1 MICKPRRCDSNRSP
15 RELQLGRGHHHQQ
28 AETNDPPDNKHL
40 PQTGR
45 SRNPT
50 HGRRKMEAT
59 TSAGSRCRGAG
70 HRTSGGASEWRKR
83 EDPREQLR
91 YGPTKTN
98 VNRPKYQE
106 QMRCKTLSY
115 SYLLTNL

>member
-1 MICKPRRCDSNRSP
+1 VSSNWA
-15 RELQLGRGHHHQQ
+15 GGTT
-28 AETNDPPDNKHL
+28 TNKQRQTIHPTTNTYPKLDVAATPP
-40 PQTGR
+40 TAGE
-45 SRNPT
+45 
-50 HGRRKMEAT
+50 KMEAT

-70 HRTSGGASEWRKR
+70 HRTSGGASEWLKR